1 MIKVKKG
8 KKQKT
13 DNANM
18 ITVAVNLKEYFE
30 KYENK
35 NINKK
40 HKDMRKGM
48 TGMSFDAY
56 ASPVTRT

>member
-1 MIKVKKG
+1 
-8 KKQKT
+8 
-13 DNANM
+13 M

-48 TGMSFDAY
+48 AGMSFDAY
-56 ASPVTRT
+56 TSPVTRT